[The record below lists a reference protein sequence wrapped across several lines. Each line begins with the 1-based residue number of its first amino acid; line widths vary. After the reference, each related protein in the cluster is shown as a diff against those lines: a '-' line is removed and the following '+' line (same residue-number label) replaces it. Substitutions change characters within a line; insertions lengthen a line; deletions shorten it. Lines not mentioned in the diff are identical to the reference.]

1 MYELT
6 IRVLEIMDET
16 DFNKY
21 TIQEI
26 EEMKGIL
33 EEFKDK
39 TIEVRLHRIKEEKK
53 GDNNEF
59 TRKNSI

>member
-16 DFNKY
+16 DFHKY

-26 EEMKGIL
+26 EEMKAIL
-33 EEFKDK
+33 EEFKDR
-39 TIEVRLHRIKEEKK
+39 TIEVRLHRIEES
-53 GDNNEF
+53 GENEIEDG
-59 TRKNSI
+59 RRR

>member
-16 DFNKY
+16 DFHKY

-26 EEMKGIL
+26 EEMKAIL

-39 TIEVRLHRIKEEKK
+39 TIEVRLHRIKESGENENK
-53 GDNNEF
+53 DNRF
-59 TRKNSI
+59 IK